1 MDTYEPEAGPS
12 SDTGSS
18 SDVRVAVEAAGG
30 FSLQNESGG
39 RTYTSCAAVLREL
52 SRCVEGLPTEENA
65 KQLRAAVQRHRAA
78 LDELAAGLAEQR
90 SSEAEVASQLLPQLH
105 GWFVCVVAPRHR
117 VRDADLAAELAAAL
131 RAALPTTTRVGAPRC
146 MWLLANAKLE
156 RTLLC
161 RVNLKS

>member
-1 MDTYEPEAGPS
+1 MHT
-12 SDTGSS
+12 
-18 SDVRVAVEAAGG
+18 
-30 FSLQNESGG
+30 
-39 RTYTSCAAVLREL
+39 
-52 SRCVEGLPTEENA
+52 PTHT
-65 KQLRAAVQRHRAA
+65 Q
-78 LDELAAGLAEQR
+78 
-90 SSEAEVASQLLPQLH
+90 VASQLLPQLH
-105 GWFVCVVAPRHR
+105 GWFVSIVSPRHR

>member
-1 MDTYEPEAGPS
+1 MIFFDHAVVSRRGAS
-12 SDTGSS
+12 S
-18 SDVRVAVEAAGG
+18 R
-30 FSLQNESGG
+30 
-39 RTYTSCAAVLREL
+39 RRPRRREL
-52 SRCVEGLPTEENA
+52 ARRGLVAPTVGRFEVVGNVPGA
-65 KQLRAAVQRHRAA
+65 ADYLQACGRAHEYSDSIEVLVADGDGPARAV
-78 LDELAAGLAEQR
+78 
-90 SSEAEVASQLLPQLH
+90 EVASQLLPQLH
-105 GWFVCVVAPRHR
+105 GVFVCVVAPRHR